1 MTKINLDTEQNLEQ
15 RITITLYGEE
25 VLRFNKMR
33 QYEENGMTKL
43 KDITETVK
51 SKLFAN

>member
-1 MTKINLDTEQNLEQ
+1 MTTKPNLEQ

-25 VLRFNKMR
+25 VVRFHKLR
-33 QYEENGMTKL
+33 QYEENGMTL
-43 KDITETVK
+43 LRDITETVK